1 MKSYY
6 VYIVT
11 NPNRRVLYTGVTHHL
26 ERRIVEHYVSR
37 GKRGSFA
44 GKYYCYNLLFFE
56 EYSSISDAIRNEKLI
71 KRKKRAWKED
81 LIRSFNPGMKFLNHQ
96 VLGAWPPDEE
106 LIRFLGFDHTVPRWE
121 RSVKKTKHPERA
133 K

>member
-96 VLGAWPPDEE
+96 VLGAWPPD
-106 LIRFLGFDHTVPRWE
+106 
-121 RSVKKTKHPERA
+121 
-133 K
+133 

>member
-11 NPNRRVLYTGVTHHL
+11 NPNRRVLYTGVTNNL

-37 GKRGSFA
+37 GKKGTFA
-44 GKYYCYNLLFFE
+44 GQYYCYNLVYFE
-56 EYSSISDAIRNEKLI
+56 EHSSISDAIRSEKII
-71 KRKKRAWKED
+71 KRKRRSWKDE
-81 LIRSFNPGMKFLNHQ
+81 LIKSFNPGMKFLNYL
-96 VLGAWPPDEE
+96 VIGVWPPDEE
-106 LIRFLGFDHTVPRWE
+106 LIQFLGVDHTVRRWE
-121 RSVKKTKHPERA
+121 KSKKNSCHPERA